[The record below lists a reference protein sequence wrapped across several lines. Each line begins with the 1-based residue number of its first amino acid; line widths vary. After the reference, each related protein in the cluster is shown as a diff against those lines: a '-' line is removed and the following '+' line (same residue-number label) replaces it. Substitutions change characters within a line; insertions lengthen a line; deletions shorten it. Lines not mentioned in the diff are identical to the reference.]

1 MYNFVMPAEEWDE
14 MNPNKQAIRHLILK
28 HRSGYERLNKL
39 KRYYEGNYC
48 NLSSSERKYLCGS
61 R

>member
-39 KRYYEGNYC
+39 KRYYEGKGYT
-48 NLSSSERKYLCGS
+48 EK
-61 R
+61 